1 MDALAAK
8 DDIQGELV
16 ARFEKYLQ
24 LAASYRR
31 GAFVA
36 EQAAKH
42 VRSPAPSER
51 LKAVGT
57 VLLIEVPWRF
67 FSLARWLTSCG
78 GTRTFQGLELQP
90 KTLDCK
96 LTQ

>member
-1 MDALAAK
+1 MTRAWVRNSEANWYHLSFRPHSISPFRQLELLDRHQLDALAAK

-31 GAFVA
+31 GALVA

-51 LKAVGT
+51 LKALGT
-57 VLLIEVPWRF
+57 VLL
-67 FSLARWLTSCG
+67 
-78 GTRTFQGLELQP
+78 
-90 KTLDCK
+90 
-96 LTQ
+96 